1 MGIYDR
7 DYYRREGQS
16 FLGSLTERGTMCKWL
31 IGINVV
37 CFILQIITTSVQPPF
52 NVPHA
57 PFTNALILDVH
68 KVLEGQLWRLLTY
81 AFLHDPT
88 NIWHILVNMLLL
100 YMFGRDVEDAYGP
113 REFLAFYLVAAVLG
127 GGAFL
132 ATMPGGG
139 TCLGASGAVIGVLV
153 LSACRDPHQTVRLF
167 FMLPCPAWLAAVL
180 LVAMDAFNFL
190 GGVRNGI
197 AVQAHLAG
205 AAFAFLYYHFQW
217 RITGWWP
224 GFKTRLGRLGRPKL
238 RVYDEPEEEERER
251 QPASVSAPA
260 PSSPATQSSL
270 DDEQLEAKMD
280 AILEKISRVGKD
292 NITESEREV
301 LLRAGERIRRRR
313 G

>member
-31 IGINVV
+31 IGVNVV
-37 CFILQIITTSVQPPF
+37 CFILQLITTSVQPY
-52 NVPHA
+52 VGTRA
-57 PFTNALILDVH
+57 PFTDALILDVH
-68 KVLEGQLWRLLTY
+68 KVLEGQVWRLLTY
-81 AFLHDPT
+81 AFLHDVT
-88 NIWHILVNMLLL
+88 NPWHILVNMLVL
-100 YMFGRDVEDAYGP
+100 YFFGRDVEDAYGP

-127 GGAFL
+127 GGAYL
-132 ATMPGGG
+132 ATSPNGGL
-139 TCLGASGAVIGVLV
+139 CLGASGAVVGVLV
-153 LSACRDPHQTVRLF
+153 LAAFRNPSQIVLLF
-167 FMLPCPAWLAAVL
+167 FVLPIPIW
-180 LVAMDAFNFL
+180 LVAAFMVAKDAFDFL
-190 GGVRNGI
+190 GNVPTHT
-197 AVQAHLAG
+197 AVQVHLAG

-224 GFKTRLGRLGRPKL
+224 GFKTRLRRLGRPKL

-260 PSSPATQSSL
+260 PSSPSTLSSL

-301 LLRAGERIRRRR
+301 LLRAGELIRRRR